1 MIGMKNYLNA
11 YVDRRMQAIV
21 EEWDLARTS
30 DIADFTSRLYAIEQ
44 EIPGLK
50 ASSHAASDKMTELE
64 NRARRLKELI

>member
-1 MIGMKNYLNA
+1 MIGMNSYLNA
-11 YVDRRMQAIV
+11 YVDRRMQAVV
-21 EEWDLARTS
+21 EEWDLARTT
-30 DIADFTSRLYAIEQ
+30 DIADFTGRLYAIEK

>member
-1 MIGMKNYLNA
+1 MIGMNSYLNA
-11 YVDRRMQAIV
+11 YVDRRMAAIV
-21 EEWDLARTS
+21 EEWDLARTP

-64 NRARRLKELI
+64 NRAKRPKEMI